1 LLVIVSVTLI
11 LTVKN
16 EQTTIQPLLE
26 SICQQTKQPNEIIIV
41 DGGSSDSTVN
51 IIETYQKKL
60 PINLIVLPN
69 VNIAQGRNIAIKNAK
84 NDIIAST
91 DGGCV
96 LDKKW
101 LEKIIS
107 PFEISKET
115 DVVSGAYLPLCED
128 KFQELASQII
138 FPDVSKLDENFLPSA
153 RSIAFKKALWE
164 KVAGFPENLRTA
176 EDTVFDMKL
185 KKLGARFVLS
195 KDAIV
200 FWRVR
205 KNLSEVFK
213 QFYNYAKGE
222 GSARFYPFNYL
233 IRYGFF
239 SGLVLL
245 ILFMPLN
252 PFAWAFAIFSVILVL
267 WLKRLRNVKNLREL
281 PFCFLIALSIE
292 LGISVGYIPGLFE

>member
-1 LLVIVSVTLI
+1 LI
-11 LTVKN
+11 LTIKN
-16 EQTTIQPLLE
+16 EEKTIRPLLE
-26 SICQQTKQPNEIIIV
+26 SILQQTKQADEVVIV

-51 IIETYQKKL
+51 IIKTYENKL

-69 VNIAQGRNIAIKNAK
+69 VNIARGRNIAIKNAK

-96 LDKKW
+96 LDKNW
-101 LEKIIS
+101 LEKITS
-107 PFEISKET
+107 PFEINQET

-138 FPDVSKLDENFLPSA
+138 FPDVSKLDESFLPSA

-164 KVAGFPENLRTA
+164 KVGGFPEDLKTA
-176 EDTVFDMKL
+176 EDTIFDIKL
-185 KKLGARFVLS
+185 KRFGARFVLS
-195 KDAIV
+195 KEAIV

-205 KNLSEVFK
+205 ENLSLIFK

-245 ILFMPLN
+245 IIFMSSN
-252 PFAWAFAIFSVILVL
+252 PFVWAFAVFSVMLVL
-267 WLKRLRNVKNLREL
+267 WLKRLRNVKSLREL
-281 PFCFLIALSIE
+281 PFCFLIAISIE
-292 LGISVGYIPGLFE
+292 LGISIGYISGLFD